1 MALRNSKN
9 NMDEL
14 LDDDDDVNNE
24 PPPPTPTDTA
34 LNDYDRFDN
43 SDFDGENEDK
53 KSQPKLPDPTIP
65 RHQNQSKRNAPVP
78 TPRQLR
84 KAKVDTK
91 VDSDELNPFEQ
102 STEFNY
108 KQKQREQGK

>member
-1 MALRNSKN
+1 
-9 NMDEL
+9 MDEL

-53 KSQPKLPDPTIP
+53 KIS
-65 RHQNQSKRNAPVP
+65 
-78 TPRQLR
+78 
-84 KAKVDTK
+84 AKVA
-91 VDSDELNPFEQ
+91 
-102 STEFNY
+102 
-108 KQKQREQGK
+108 